1 MSAVHDLRTT
11 LLFALSGASALALG
25 LLFRVDGDFGSVW
38 LLPFSAGVLSLALLA
53 DGIQRRWR
61 GDERVRSTDPD
72 ERSLAAA
79 IVGAAAFALA
89 GLWSYAR
96 GHRPLV
102 WGLLLA
108 LGLAG
113 VALLGWKRRQL
124 RRDRSIDR
132 S

>member
-11 LLFALSGASALALG
+11 LLFALSGAALVTLG
-25 LLFRVDGDFGSVW
+25 LLFRVDGGIAGAW
-38 LLPFSAGVLSLALLA
+38 LPPFAAGAVQLALLA
-53 DGIQRRWR
+53 DGVQRRWR
-61 GDERVRSTDPD
+61 GDSRTRSSDPD

-79 IVGAAAFALA
+79 IVSAAAFALV

-96 GHRPLV
+96 GHRPFV

-124 RRDRSIDR
+124 QRDRRVDSA
-132 S
+132 